1 MSGNLTDFIKT
12 SYYAFAAQVVS
23 IVSSIILSLLLPKFV
38 SIELYGILQYFL
50 LIASYVGILHF
61 GFNDGVYLK
70 LGGTKFDNIS
80 SNEYL
85 PQFILIFCVQF
96 LCALTLFS
104 LTHFFV
110 TDIIN
115 RQILFLISIYIIIDN
130 FYKILGFTLMATDK
144 MQYYS
149 ISVIVDKSLLI
160 LFAILIILEI
170 IPAYT
175 TTLVKI
181 YILTHLI
188 ALILTFYF
196 FRNFFSD
203 WYKVSFNKVFSK
215 TFNNMFFGISLT
227 ISNIL
232 GAFIIGSGR
241 FFVEHYWDIYTFAK
255 ISLALSLSLFL
266 LMFFSEIGM
275 VLFPFLRNISHS
287 IQKIILEKLSFLLG
301 ILVIVSFIFFFPVYF
316 FVQSF
321 LPLYSE
327 SLNYLIFLFPI
338 SLYEIKFIMLYNAYF
353 KSLKKQRVLLLINLI
368 SLFVAMLLYS
378 IAIYVRSTDLIV
390 LAMLLSIMTRSIVSK
405 LYLNNHFSI
414 STNSFV
420 IIEILFSGLF
430 ILIFKFFDVS
440 SLLLYYVF
448 SIIVI
453 YCFYWSKIKKEFFSL
468 RSSVLL
474 DNKIK

>member
-1 MSGNLTDFIKT
+1 MSIKLTDFIKT
-12 SYYAFAAQVVS
+12 SSYAFVAQVVS
-23 IVSSIILSLLLPKFV
+23 IVSSIILSLLIPKYV
-38 SIELYGILQYFL
+38 SIEFYGVLQYFL

-70 LGGTKFDNIS
+70 LGGSKFDNIS
-80 SNEYL
+80 RHEYL
-85 PQFILIFCVQF
+85 PQFILIFCFQF

-104 LTHFFV
+104 YTHFFV
-110 TDIIN
+110 IDAIN
-115 RQILFLISIYIIIDN
+115 RQIFFLVSIYIIIDN

-144 MQYYS
+144 MQNYS
-149 ISVIVDKSLLI
+149 KAVIVDKSLLI
-160 LFAILIILEI
+160 LFTILIILEI

-175 TTLVKI
+175 TTLIKI

-188 ALILTFYF
+188 ALILIFYF
-196 FRNFFSD
+196 FRNFFSN

-215 TFNNMFFGISLT
+215 IFSNMFFGISLT

-232 GAFIIGSGR
+232 GALIIGSGR

-275 VLFPFLRNISHS
+275 VLFPFLRNISNS
-287 IQKIILEKLSFLLG
+287 IQKIILEKSSFLLG
-301 ILVIVSFIFFFPVYF
+301 ILVMVSFIFFFPIYF

-338 SLYEIKFIMLYNAYF
+338 SLYEIRFIMLYNTYF
-353 KSLKKQRVLLLINLI
+353 KSLKKQRILLFINLI
-368 SLFVAMLLYS
+368 TFVVAMLLYG
-378 IAIYVRSTDLIV
+378 IAIYIHSTELIV
-390 LAMLLSIMTRSIVSK
+390 LGMLLSIMFRSIISK

-414 STNSFV
+414 SINSYV

-440 SLLLYYVF
+440 FLFLYYVF
-448 SIIVI
+448 FIITI

-468 RSSVLL
+468 RSSVLSK
-474 DNKIK
+474 NII

>member
-1 MSGNLTDFIKT
+1 
-12 SYYAFAAQVVS
+12 
-23 IVSSIILSLLLPKFV
+23 
-38 SIELYGILQYFL
+38 
-50 LIASYVGILHF
+50 
-61 GFNDGVYLK
+61 
-70 LGGTKFDNIS
+70 
-80 SNEYL
+80 
-85 PQFILIFCVQF
+85 
-96 LCALTLFS
+96 
-104 LTHFFV
+104 
-110 TDIIN
+110 
-115 RQILFLISIYIIIDN
+115 
-130 FYKILGFTLMATDK
+130 
-144 MQYYS
+144 
-149 ISVIVDKSLLI
+149 
-160 LFAILIILEI
+160 
-170 IPAYT
+170 
-175 TTLVKI
+175 
-181 YILTHLI
+181 
-188 ALILTFYF
+188 
-196 FRNFFSD
+196 
-203 WYKVSFNKVFSK
+203 
-215 TFNNMFFGISLT
+215 
-227 ISNIL
+227 
-232 GAFIIGSGR
+232 
-241 FFVEHYWDIYTFAK
+241 
-255 ISLALSLSLFL
+255 
-266 LMFFSEIGM
+266 MFFSEIGM
-275 VLFPFLRNISHS
+275 VLFPFLRNISDS

-301 ILVIVSFIFFFPVYF
+301 ILVIVSFIFFFPIYF

-368 SLFVAMLLYS
+368 SLSVAMLSYS
-378 IAIYVRSTDLIV
+378 IAIYIRSTDLIV

-474 DNKIK
+474 DNIIK